1 MNMEEY
7 KKTGPKRKDRKT
19 AKTGKK
25 KGHHKRRV
33 RNRDEE

>member
-1 MNMEEY
+1 MKMMEYE
-7 KKTGPKRKDRKT
+7 KTGLKRKDKKIKKT
-19 AKTGKK
+19 AKK